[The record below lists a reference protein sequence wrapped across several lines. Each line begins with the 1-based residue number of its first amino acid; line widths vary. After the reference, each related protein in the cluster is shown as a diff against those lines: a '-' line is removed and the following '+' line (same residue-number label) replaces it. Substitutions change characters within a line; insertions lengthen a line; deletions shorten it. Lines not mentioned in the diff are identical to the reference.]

1 MKQIVQDLGKKE
13 TRIIEVP
20 IPKPGKGEALVRTG
34 ASLVSAGTERML
46 VEFAEKSLLGK
57 AKARPDLVKQTLD
70 KVRREGLI
78 STVDAVRNRL
88 DEFLPLGYSSAGT
101 IIDVGEGLQGFRVG
115 DRVACAGGGFA
126 VHAEYAVVP
135 RNLMTL
141 LPDEV
146 DLEQGAFATL
156 GAIALHGFRLAE
168 LQIGE
173 RVAVIGLGLLGLM
186 AVQIARSAGCRVLGI
201 DINRDRVELS
211 RKLGVE
217 AVSVEGAVEKGRAKT
232 GGKGFDAVI
241 ICAATESSNPVELAG
256 EIARDRA
263 SIISVG
269 AVGLKIPRNLY
280 YEKELT
286 FLVSRS
292 YGPGRYDPTYEEG
305 GQDYPI
311 GYVRW
316 TEGRNLS
323 AFVDLLVDGRVDVDG
338 LITHRFPIAKGIEAY
353 DLITARS
360 DDPFVGIL
368 LTYPETE
375 DKMLPIDNQYPVRDV
390 QTAPVEVVNLGMIGA
405 GNFAKSTLLPN
416 LRGMDGLELV
426 AIASARGLKSSHAAD
441 RYGFG
446 YAATETEQILQDQS
460 INTIAILT
468 RHDLHAA
475 LTVAGLSAGKNVFCE
490 KPLALD
496 LDQLEDVNQALNET
510 DKLLMVGF
518 NRRFASLSKALKR
531 FIESTPGP
539 KVMTYRINAGPLPS
553 NHWLYDPVEGGGRII
568 GEACHFIDFLTYI
581 ANALP
586 IKVRTIGVDS
596 DMPDHEDNV
605 IIALDFADGSIGSIS
620 YLASGDRSFSKER
633 VEVFG
638 GGKVAVLDDFRSLE
652 LVTDGKRSR
661 QRSRLRQDKGHKAE
675 WEAFVKAIQTG
686 GPPPIPY
693 EDMIAVTKTS
703 IAAVKSLR
711 TQQSVDIKTLT
722 RN

>member
-101 IIDVGEGLQGFRVG
+101 IVELGEGLQGLRVG

-135 RNLMTL
+135 RNLMAQ

-146 DLEQGAFATL
+146 DIERGAFATL

-186 AVQIARSAGCRVLGI
+186 AVQIARSGGCRVLGI

-217 AVSVEGAVEKGRAKT
+217 AVSVEGAVEKGRVET
-232 GGKGFDAVI
+232 GAKGFDAVI
-241 ICAATESSNPVELAG
+241 ICAATASSNPVELAG

-263 SIISVG
+263 RVISVG

-323 AFVDLLVDGRVDVDG
+323 AFVDLLVDRRVDVDS

-353 DLITARS
+353 DLITART
-360 DDPFVGIL
+360 DDPFIGIL

-375 DKMLPIDNQYPVRDV
+375 DKVLPIDKQYPVRDV
-390 QTAPVEVVNLGMIGA
+390 QIFPVDKVNLGVIGA

-426 AIASARGLKSSHAAD
+426 AITSARGLKSSHAAD
-441 RYGFG
+441 RYGFA
-446 YAATETEQILQDQS
+446 YAATETEQILQDES

-468 RHDLHAA
+468 RHDLHAR

-496 LDQLEDVNQALNET
+496 LDQLEDVNQALIET

-518 NRRFASLSKALKR
+518 NRRFASLSKALKG
-531 FIESTPGP
+531 FMDSTPGP
-539 KVMTYRINAGPLPS
+539 KVMSYRINAGPLPS

-581 ANALP
+581 ANAPP
-586 IKVRTIGVDS
+586 IKVRTIGVGS

-693 EDMIAVTKTS
+693 EHLIAVTKTS

-722 RN
+722 QN

>member
-101 IIDVGEGLQGFRVG
+101 IVELGEGLQGLRVG

-135 RNLMTL
+135 RNLMAQ

-146 DLEQGAFATL
+146 DIERGAFATL

-186 AVQIARSAGCRVLGI
+186 AVQIARSGGCRVLGI

-217 AVSVEGAVEKGRAKT
+217 AVSVEGAVEKGRVET
-232 GGKGFDAVI
+232 GAKGFDAVI
-241 ICAATESSNPVELAG
+241 ICAATASSNPVELAG

-263 SIISVG
+263 RVISVG

-323 AFVDLLVDGRVDVDG
+323 AFVDLLVDRRVDVDS

-353 DLITARS
+353 DLITART
-360 DDPFVGIL
+360 DDPFIGIL

-375 DKMLPIDNQYPVRDV
+375 DKVQPIDKQYPVRDV
-390 QTAPVEVVNLGMIGA
+390 QISPVDKVNLGVIGA

-426 AIASARGLKSSHAAD
+426 AITSARGLKSSHAAD
-441 RYGFG
+441 RYGFA
-446 YAATETEQILQDQS
+446 YAATESEQILQDES

-468 RHDLHAA
+468 RHDLHAR

-496 LDQLEDVNQALNET
+496 LDQLEDVNQALIET

-518 NRRFASLSKALKR
+518 NRRFAALSKALKG
-531 FIESTPGP
+531 FMDSTPGP
-539 KVMTYRINAGPLPS
+539 KVMSYRINAGPLPS

-586 IKVRTIGVDS
+586 IKVRTIGVGS

-693 EDMIAVTKTS
+693 EHLIAVTKTS

-722 RN
+722 QN

>member
-70 KVRREGLI
+70 KVRREGVI

-101 IIDVGEGLQGFRVG
+101 IVEVGEGLQGFRVG

-135 RNLMTL
+135 RNLMAQ

-146 DLEQGAFATL
+146 DIERGAFATL

-186 AVQIARSAGCRVLGI
+186 AVQIARSGGCRVLGI

-217 AVSVEGAVEKGRAKT
+217 AVSVEGAVEKGRVET
-232 GGKGFDAVI
+232 GAKGFDAVI
-241 ICAATESSNPVELAG
+241 ICAATASSNPVELAG

-263 SIISVG
+263 RVISVG

-323 AFVDLLVDGRVDVDG
+323 AFVDLLVDRRVDVDS

-353 DLITARS
+353 DLITART
-360 DDPFVGIL
+360 DDPFIGIL

-375 DKMLPIDNQYPVRDV
+375 DKVLPIDKQYPVRDV
-390 QTAPVEVVNLGMIGA
+390 QIFPVDKVNLGVIGA

-426 AIASARGLKSSHAAD
+426 AITSARGLKSSHAAD
-441 RYGFG
+441 RYGFA
-446 YAATETEQILQDQS
+446 YAATESEQILQDES

-468 RHDLHAA
+468 RHDLHAR

-496 LDQLEDVNQALNET
+496 LDQLEDVNQALIET

-518 NRRFASLSKALKR
+518 NRRFAALSKALKG
-531 FIESTPGP
+531 FMDSTPGP
-539 KVMTYRINAGPLPS
+539 KVMSYRINAGPLPS

-581 ANALP
+581 ANAPP
-586 IKVRTIGVDS
+586 IKVRTIGVGS

-693 EDMIAVTKTS
+693 EHLIAVTKTS

-722 RN
+722 QN

>member
-70 KVRREGLI
+70 KVRRDGLI

-88 DEFLPLGYSSAGT
+88 DELLPLGYSSAGT

-135 RNLMTL
+135 RNLMAL

-173 RVAVIGLGLLGLM
+173 RVAVIGLGLIGLM
-186 AVQIARSAGCRVLGI
+186 TVQIARSAGCRVLGI
-201 DINRDRVELS
+201 EVNRDRVELS

-217 AVSVEGAVEKGRAKT
+217 AVSVEGAVEKGIAET

-263 SIISVG
+263 RIISVG

-323 AFVDLLVDGRVDVDG
+323 AFVDLLVDGRVDVHS

-375 DKMLPIDNQYPVRDV
+375 DKMPTIDSQYPVRDV
-390 QTAPVEVVNLGMIGA
+390 QTAPVEVVNLGVIGA

-446 YAATETEQILQDQS
+446 YAATENEQILQDQS

-496 LDQLEDVNQALNET
+496 IDQLEDVKQALNET

-586 IKVRTIGVDS
+586 IKVRTIGVGS
-596 DMPDHEDNV
+596 DVPDHEDNV

-686 GPPPIPY
+686 GSPPIPY
-693 EDMIAVTKTS
+693 EQLIAVTKTS

-711 TQQSVDIKTLT
+711 TQQSVDIKTLAQ
-722 RN
+722 N

>member
-722 RN
+722 QN

>member
-13 TRIIEVP
+13 TRVIEVP

-57 AKARPDLVKQTLD
+57 AKARPDLVRQTLD

-101 IIDVGEGLQGFRVG
+101 IVDVGEGLQGFRVG

-135 RNLMTL
+135 RNLMAQ

-146 DLEQGAFATL
+146 DIERGAFATL

-217 AVSVEGAVEKGRAKT
+217 AVSVEGAVEKGRAET

-263 SIISVG
+263 RVISVG

-292 YGPGRYDPTYEEG
+292 YGPGRYDPAYEEG

-323 AFVDLLVDGRVDVDG
+323 AFVDLLIDGRVDVDT

-368 LTYPETE
+368 LTYPEIE
-375 DKMLPIDNQYPVRDV
+375 DKMLPIDKQYPVRDV
-390 QTAPVEVVNLGMIGA
+390 QTAPVDVVNLGVIGA

-441 RYGFG
+441 RFGFG
-446 YAATETEQILQDQS
+446 YAATETEQILQDES

-475 LTVAGLSAGKNVFCE
+475 LSAAGLSAGKNVFCE
-490 KPLALD
+490 KPLAVD
-496 LDQLEDVNQALNET
+496 LDQLEEVNQALNET

-518 NRRFASLSKALKR
+518 NRRFASLSKALKS
-531 FIESTPGP
+531 FMDSTPGP

-586 IKVRTIGVDS
+586 IKVRTIGVGE

-693 EDMIAVTKTS
+693 EHLIAVTKTS

-711 TQQSVDIKTLT
+711 TQQSVDIKTFAQ
-722 RN
+722 N

>member
-13 TRIIEVP
+13 TRVIEVP

-46 VEFAEKSLLGK
+46 VQFAEKSLLGK

-78 STVDAVRNRL
+78 STVDAVRNKL

-101 IIDVGEGLQGFRVG
+101 IIDMGEGLQGYRVG

-126 VHAEYAVVP
+126 VHAEYAVIP
-135 RNLMTL
+135 RNLMSL

-173 RVAVIGLGLLGLM
+173 RVAVIGLGLVGLM

-201 DINRDRVELS
+201 DINMDRVELS

-217 AVSVEGAVEKGRAKT
+217 AVSVEGAVEKGRAET

-263 SIISVG
+263 RVISVG

-292 YGPGRYDPTYEEG
+292 YGPGRYDPAYEEG

-323 AFVDLLVDGRVDVDG
+323 AFVDLLVDGRVDVDT
-338 LITHRFPIAKGIEAY
+338 LITHRFPIAKGTEAY
-353 DLITARS
+353 ELITARS

-375 DKMLPIDNQYPVRDV
+375 DKMLPIDKQYPVRDV
-390 QTAPVEVVNLGMIGA
+390 QTAPVDKVNLGVIGA

-426 AIASARGLKSSHAAD
+426 AIASARGLKSSHAAE
-441 RYGFG
+441 RFGFG
-446 YAATETEQILQDQS
+446 YAATETEQILRDES

-496 LDQLEDVNQALNET
+496 LDQLEEVNQALNET

-518 NRRFASLSKALKR
+518 NRRFASLSIALKS
-531 FIESTPGP
+531 FMETTPGP

-568 GEACHFIDFLTYI
+568 GEACHFIDFLIYI

-586 IKVRTIGVDS
+586 IKVRTIGVGA

-693 EDMIAVTKTS
+693 EHLIAVTKTS

-711 TQQSVDIKTLT
+711 TQQSVDIKTFAQ
-722 RN
+722 N